1 MREKILYYAIHYNGN
16 WHKIANAMHN
26 QEPWKKLTYQGD
38 YITYED
44 EMYPK
49 QLKQLEQPPWILFYQ
64 GNIQLLEKKAVAII
78 GSRICDAYGQ
88 TRTSHI
94 VSLLKEQAVII
105 SGMAKGIDAIAH
117 KTALSKQT
125 IGVIGCGLDIIYP
138 KENEYLYQRMAKQ
151 HLIISEYPNGTE
163 PLSSHF
169 PMRNRIIASLSQAII
184 VIQAKKY
191 SGTMLTVNEALKLDI
206 PIYCVPHKMGE
217 IYGEGCNYLISQ
229 GANILLDDHDI
240 LSIL

>member
-138 KENEYLYQRMAKQ
+138 KENEYLYQTFNHQR
-151 HLIISEYPNGTE
+151 ISKWNGTII
-163 PLSSHF
+163 F
-169 PMRNRIIASLSQAII
+169 PFSYAQSDHSVFIASNHRHTSKEIQWDDVDSQRGP
-184 VIQAKKY
+184 QTRY
-191 SGTMLTVNEALKLDI
+191 TN
-206 PIYCVPHKMGE
+206 
-217 IYGEGCNYLISQ
+217 
-229 GANILLDDHDI
+229 LLCAPQNGRN
-240 LSIL
+240 LW